1 MDTDELTE
9 MAHECLRIAESTC
22 HTLTIVFGAMS
33 DHFNNED
40 DYLKGVLGQVKRIKR
55 HPSEFIEYWG
65 LAEELS
71 PKPLKACLIILEDH
85 IGKTLETSIQDRGPT
100 AFQ

>member
-1 MDTDELTE
+1 
-9 MAHECLRIAESTC
+9 
-22 HTLTIVFGAMS
+22 MS

-40 DYLKGVLGQVKRIKR
+40 DYLKGVLGRVKSIRR

-65 LAEELS
+65 LKEELS
-71 PKPLKACLIILEDH
+71 RKSLRACLINLEDH
-85 IGKTLETSIQDRGPT
+85 IGKTLETPIQDRGPT

>member
-22 HTLTIVFGAMS
+22 HTLTLVFGAMS

-40 DYLKGVLGQVKRIKR
+40 EYLKGVLGRVKSIKK
-55 HPSEFIEYWG
+55 HPSEFIENWG
-65 LAEELS
+65 LEEELS
-71 PKPLKACLIILEDH
+71 PKSLKACLINLVDH
-85 IGKTLETSIQDRGPT
+85 IEKTLETPIQNRGPT
-100 AFQ
+100 AF